1 MALRQFIFVNPR
13 TGEQLTMP
21 VSPAGWQLT
30 EGRLVESLD
39 MAQTGQV
46 NLPGLDAL
54 FNEQLA
60 FLLPS
65 SSRNYTS
72 SGWTGDPYTAVDMLV
87 RWSRAGDVLRLVIT
101 NTPINVPILLPPV
114 QYAEDDGTADVTVTL
129 TLRQYRSL
137 DAETTEKSTTG
148 NTGRTVASSVKS
160 STVYTVKSGDTLW
173 GICRKYY
180 GDGTLC
186 YKLATY
192 NSIKN
197 ANLIRVGQRI
207 TIPDKAQL

>member
-30 EGRLVESLD
+30 EGRLVESID

-54 FNEQLA
+54 FDEQLA
-60 FLLPS
+60 FLLPA
-65 SSRNYTS
+65 SRRSYTAA
-72 SGWTGDPYTAVDMLV
+72 GWTGAPYIVVNTLV
-87 RWSRAGDVLRLVIT
+87 RWSRAGDALRLIIT
-101 NTPINVPILLPPV
+101 NTPVNVPILLPPV
-114 QYAEDDGTADVTVTL
+114 QYAEDDGTGDVTVTL
-129 TLRQYRSL
+129 TLRQNRAL
-137 DAETTEKSTTG
+137 DAESTEKASTG
-148 NTGRTVASSVKS
+148 NTGRTAAVSVKA
-160 STVYTVKSGDTLW
+160 STGYTVKSGDTLW

-180 GDGTLC
+180 GDGTL
-186 YKLATY
+186 YTKLAAY

-197 ANLIRVGQRI
+197 ANLIRVGQKI
-207 TIPDKAQL
+207 TIPDKSRL